1 MAIISSR
8 INGDKSY
15 KVLITDSATH
25 TPATEDKYYVKM
37 DATSSTGFSGV
48 YDFNDTANIG
58 LYFTGWLVSSVVEDT
73 KTYGY
78 IRMALPPRLLVTITA
93 DQDDATIEA
102 TTATGL

>member
-8 INGDKSY
+8 VNGDRSY
-15 KVLITDSATH
+15 KVLLTDSATH
-25 TPATEDKYYVKM
+25 TPAEFDKYYVKM
-37 DATSSTGFSGV
+37 NAESDTGFSGV
-48 YDFNDTANIG
+48 YDFNDTSNIN
-58 LYFTGWLVSSVVEDT
+58 LYFTGWLVSSVVENE